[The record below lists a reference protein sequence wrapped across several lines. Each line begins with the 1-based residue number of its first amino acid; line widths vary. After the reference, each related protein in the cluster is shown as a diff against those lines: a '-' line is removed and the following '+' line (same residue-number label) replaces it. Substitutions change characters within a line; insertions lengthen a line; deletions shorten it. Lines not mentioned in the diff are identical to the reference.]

1 MATTSYLYHTL
12 GLKGY
17 VHQRTDYR
25 GGGVFH
31 HVELAP
37 HKRRCRNCSARWNR
51 LQLQGCFQRCIR
63 TLPVATR
70 HQFVVLHGHRQ
81 SCSQCGQTL
90 REPIAFAQGKRR
102 YTNAFAQYVVQLC
115 RIATIKA
122 VARLLGV
129 GWDLVKEIHKEHLGQ
144 RLKKRKL
151 SQLRYLAIDEF
162 ATHSGHLYRQ
172 RNNFSVI
179 SGSVVGQDPPLLALG
194 CRKQWPVS
202 RSL

>member
-1 MATTSYLYHTL
+1 MFTNARTAAAAYFTTSNS
-12 GLKGY
+12 
-17 VHQRTDYR
+17 
-25 GGGVFH
+25 
-31 HVELAP
+31 P

-51 LQLQGCFQRCIR
+51 LQARLLPDR

-151 SQLRYLAIDEF
+151 SQLRL
-162 ATHSGHLYRQ
+162 SGDR
-172 RNNFSVI
+172 
-179 SGSVVGQDPPLLALG
+179 
-194 CRKQWPVS
+194 
-202 RSL
+202 